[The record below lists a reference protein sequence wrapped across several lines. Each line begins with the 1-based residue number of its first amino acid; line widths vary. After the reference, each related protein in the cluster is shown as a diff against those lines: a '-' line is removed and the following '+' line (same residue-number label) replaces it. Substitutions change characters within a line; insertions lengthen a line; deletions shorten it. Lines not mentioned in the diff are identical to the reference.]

1 MSITNNIFCVL
12 KANLQKPKKK
22 KEEANGTTEAK
33 LNGIET
39 KPKKDKTKK
48 HEDVAKEDSSAI
60 QSEEIKTTFTLS
72 FFSLH
77 LHCSLT
83 KAVTYL
89 FPYQHYRWEESEEKE
104 ARKRQ
109 RGTRKGKT
117 D

>member
-1 MSITNNIFCVL
+1 MSITNNLFCVL
-12 KANLQKPKKK
+12 KENLQKPKKK

-39 KPKKDKTKK
+39 KPKKAKTKK
-48 HEDVAKEDSSAI
+48 NEDVAKEDSSAI
-60 QSEEIKTTFTLS
+60 QSEEIKTTFTL
-72 FFSLH
+72 FTLH